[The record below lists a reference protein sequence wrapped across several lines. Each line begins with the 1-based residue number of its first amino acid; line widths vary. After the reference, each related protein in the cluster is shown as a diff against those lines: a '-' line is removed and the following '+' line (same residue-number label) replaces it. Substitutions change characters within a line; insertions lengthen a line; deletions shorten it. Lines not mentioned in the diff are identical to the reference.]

1 MAFLEKEGYIT
12 REPDPKDARSYI
24 LTATAE
30 GMAFAEKLNEAILKA
45 DSIIMEPL
53 DREEQQQLLR
63 LLVKIGQA

>member
-1 MAFLEKEGYIT
+1 MILLIKLLQPLVLWSEPAASRSVNYKEN
-12 REPDPKDARSYI
+12 
-24 LTATAE
+24 L
-30 GMAFAEKLNEAILKA
+30 AFAEKLNEAILKA